1 MIIVTIKEVIKMNN
15 GIEKENGVA
24 DDNNIDEVT
33 EAVDDAETSD
43 DTGAVVN
50 TDSFDNAEAFC
61 SDTVEETNKAEES
74 NMIEETM
81 TDSVADVENE
91 DGVLA
96 DAGGAGKKKD
106 TKTKKRKRKIIL
118 TVVLSVLAIF
128 VLSGI
133 IAWIVLNAKGRN
145 DLYNKAESS
154 APIMESIEPEES
166 QAAEAQNDVTWKKG
180 WVRYN
185 GDIYQ
190 YNEDILT
197 FLVMGIDKTG
207 KVKAVESGVDGGQAD
222 LIMLAVFNP
231 HTKNVSLITIN
242 RNTMT
247 EIDVYDDNGDY
258 IGSGQGQICL
268 QHGYGDGAELSCERT
283 EKAVSNLFYN
293 LPIHGY
299 LSINMGAIKAINS
312 AVGGVTITLDD
323 DFQAVMDGVS
333 VFLPKGD
340 NTLTDDEAY
349 VYIRYRDHSEFDS
362 ATTRL
367 NRQKKYI
374 AALISKLKEETAKD
388 FTVPINV
395 FNELLPYIV
404 TDITTSEITYMVS
417 NTYGYSFNFN
427 NIYSLEGTT
436 TIGKTEHEEFN
447 YDSEQLYNMII
458 DIFYEKV
465 E

>member
-1 MIIVTIKEVIKMNN
+1 MEMSNE
-15 GIEKENGVA
+15 IEKENGVV
-24 DDNNIDEVT
+24 DDNSIDEEN
-33 EAVDDAETSD
+33 EAVNDA
-43 DTGAVVN
+43 GPVVN
-50 TDSFDNAEAFC
+50 TDSFDKAEAFC
-61 SDTVEETNKAEES
+61 SGTDEETNKTEENS
-74 NMIEETM
+74 VIEGTM
-81 TDSVADVENE
+81 TENATDDKSEDSA
-91 DGVLA
+91 LA
-96 DAGGAGKKKD
+96 DADCAGKKKD
-106 TKTKKRKRKIIL
+106 AKAKKRKRKIIL

-145 DLYNKAESS
+145 DLYDKAKSS

-207 KVKAVESGVDGGQAD
+207 KVKTVESGVDGGQAD